1 MLFSSYPFICIFL
14 PITLLGYYLLASI
27 SKRASLGW
35 LVLCSYVF
43 YAYWNISFL
52 PLLLAST
59 VFNYI
64 MGLAILRSQNEAR
77 RYRLLLGGAIVNLGL
92 LFFYKYVVNVLN
104 TISIWAGKPLDL
116 PPILLPLGISFFT
129 FTQLAY
135 LVDAADGAASEP
147 NPLNFALFVSF
158 FPHLIAGPLVHHKE
172 MMPQFDHRNRSST
185 NARDLAVGWTMF
197 TIGLM
202 KKVLLAD
209 SIAPFADRAF
219 AHTSSIG
226 MFGAWVGVFAYATQL
241 YFDFSGY
248 SDMAIG
254 LARMFGIRFPLNFDS
269 PYRATCIID
278 FWNRWHM
285 TLTRYI
291 TLYIYNPIALRRTR
305 NRLAS
310 GKKVGRRALETA
322 SGFVSLVAM
331 PTMVTMGLAG
341 VWHGAGLQFICF
353 GLLHGIYICINHLWR
368 ILGGEKLART
378 WSERNLAWKSAISV
392 IFTMI
397 TLLAVLLAQVFFR
410 ADSIHDA
417 CNMVASLIGL
427 GGVGTEKIM
436 LAERMARLGG
446 WPVRM
451 LMRHGL
457 VEIGAT
463 SEQIYSIA
471 RFPLAAFIIFVM
483 PNSQEIMGRFEPAL
497 DFTPKPLMRFMRP
510 IEWQPTVGWA
520 ALTAIGMFWCLG
532 MLGNAHRFLYF
543 QF

>member
-1 MLFSSYPFICIFL
+1 MLFSSYAFICIFL
-14 PITLLGYYLLASI
+14 PITLLGYYLLADL

-43 YAYWNISFL
+43 YGYWNISFL
-52 PLLLAST
+52 PLLLGST
-59 VFNYI
+59 AFNYGI
-64 MGLAILRSQNEAR
+64 GSAIIRSQNDLR
-77 RYRLLLGGAIVNLGL
+77 RHRLLLVGALVNLGL
-92 LFFYKYVVNVLN
+92 LFFYKYLVNILN
-104 TISIWAGKPLDL
+104 TGSIWVGTPLQL
-116 PPILLPLGISFFT
+116 HSITLPLGISFFT

-172 MMPQFDHRNRSST
+172 MMPQFEKRDRVRF
-185 NARDLAVGWTMF
+185 NAADLVVGWTMF

-209 SIAPFADRAF
+209 PIAPFADQAF
-219 AHTSSIG
+219 AHTRTVG
-226 MFGAWVGVFAYATQL
+226 MLGAWMGVFAYAVQL

-291 TLYIYNPIALRRTR
+291 TLYIYNPIALGETR
-305 NRLAS
+305 KRMAS
-310 GKKVGRRALETA
+310 GKKVGRRGLETVG
-322 SGFVSLVAM
+322 GFASLVAM

-341 VWHGAGLQFICF
+341 AWHGAGLQYLCF
-353 GLLHGIYICINHLWR
+353 GLLHGIYISINHLWR
-368 ILGGEKLART
+368 VLGGEKLART
-378 WSERNLAWKSAISV
+378 WSERSRLSKWLINFGFLSV
-392 IFTMI
+392 
-397 TLLAVLLAQVFFR
+397 TLSAVLLAQVFFR
-410 ADSIHDA
+410 ADSVGDA
-417 CNMVASLIGL
+417 RDMLVGL
-427 GGVGTEKIM
+427 LGLRGVGTDKIV
-436 LAERMARLGG
+436 LAARMASFGG
-446 WPVRM
+446 WPVKM
-451 LMRHGL
+451 LIRHGL
-457 VEIGAT
+457 VQIG
-463 SEQIYSIA
+463 SSSDQIYALA
-471 RFPLAAFIIFVM
+471 RFPVAALIIFVM

-497 DFTPKPLMRFMRP
+497 NFTPRPVMRP
-510 IEWQPTVGWA
+510 LAWQPTIGWA
-520 ALTAIGMFWCLG
+520 AATAMGMFWCLG
-532 MLGNAHRFLYF
+532 MLGYTHRFLYF